1 MRSNESLHGLYTC
14 LNGFCIKFFLT
25 ANKTAAKQNISY
37 LKLARKSEHSVIGK
51 NEIKKETTERAP
63 PLAVGGRA
71 GPRRG
76 CRRLGRCHRGAAAAR
91 GSVTASGRDDG
102 SKAFTRI
109 SFAASAS
116 ASRGGGS
123 PPSRRDG
130 ASGAGAAR
138 RGGAGAQ
145 PVSVLPAGCG
155 SPAPPAP
162 LLVCLFI
169 CLCRAAPPRADLHR
183 AARRV
188 LIETLPRV
196 FRRSGRGEEA
206 PIKTKISCFNGL
218 LN

>member
-37 LKLARKSEHSVIGK
+37 LKLAGKSEHSVIGK
-51 NEIKKETTERAP
+51 NEIKKEITERAP

-71 GPRRG
+71 GSRRG
-76 CRRLGRCHRGAAAAR
+76 CRRLGRCRRGAVA
-91 GSVTASGRDDG
+91 ASGSDDG

-109 SFAASAS
+109 SFAGAGS
-116 ASRGGGS
+116 ASRSGGARRPAATGREGPG
-123 PPSRRDG
+123 PPVEEEPGPGRPRPFPPPPPRRG
-130 ASGAGAAR
+130 PGAAPWHCR
-138 RGGAGAQ
+138 
-145 PVSVLPAGCG
+145 PLC
-155 SPAPPAP
+155 
-162 LLVCLFI
+162 LLVCLFV
-169 CLCRAAPPRADLHR
+169 CVGPPPRADLHG

-188 LIETLPRV
+188 LTETLPRV
-196 FRRSGRGEEA
+196 FRRTGRGEEA